1 MLKAV
6 FKSIHT
12 RPGVFYLCTTIFLTS
27 VGMGALAPILPL
39 FTESEFHVNRTQVG
53 IAVGLFGISRI
64 FTSLPAGYLTQ
75 RYGRRVVLQIGSIVS
90 VFGAVMV
97 AFSFSYTLSLIHI

>member
-53 IAVGLFGISRI
+53 IAVGL
-64 FTSLPAGYLTQ
+64 
-75 RYGRRVVLQIGSIVS
+75 
-90 VFGAVMV
+90 
-97 AFSFSYTLSLIHI
+97 LSLIHI